1 MKKFLTGPAGFFRLA
16 VAIAVALGVVFVATQ
31 ARAQQN
37 GTKLDAPVPAQA
49 PAPARS
55 PAPASA
61 TKASILSKAAVS
73 YYILQSRGLKSFQ
86 CDVQPNWAQIV
97 TDTDQLAA
105 VNQVEFSA
113 AIDDQGGVQ
122 VAAFLPGGATIDPSL
137 SQIVGGLQ
145 QTITGFFQTWNT
157 FVLSP
162 LLPQPD
168 DTAIGFS
175 SQADGYHFGKQS
187 QNMSV
192 DLVVTKD
199 ALLTEMKVV
208 MPTETVVL
216 KPGFI
221 PTDKGLLLIS
231 TSSDLNNGAQKV
243 DFQLQ
248 YQEVDGFEM
257 PVMAAYQVTLP
268 NQVVSINLSLTDY
281 KIVKQ

>member
-1 MKKFLTGPAGFFRLA
+1 MKKFLTAPVGFFRLP
-16 VAIAVALGVVFVATQ
+16 VALAVALCVVFVAIQ
-31 ARAQQN
+31 ARAQD
-37 GTKLDAPVPAQA
+37 GTKLDSPVSAQA
-49 PAPARS
+49 PAPGRS
-55 PAPASA
+55 LAPASA
-61 TKASILSKAAVS
+61 MKASILKKAAVA
-73 YYILQSRGLKSFQ
+73 YYILQSHGLKSFQ

-97 TDTDQLAA
+97 TDPDQLAA

-113 AIDDQGGVQ
+113 VIDDQGGVQ
-122 VAAFLPGGATIDPSL
+122 VAPFLPSGATIDPSL
-137 SQIVGGLQ
+137 GQIVGGLQ
-145 QTITGFFQTWNT
+145 QTISGFFQTWNS

-162 LLPQPD
+162 LIPQPD

-208 MPTETVVL
+208 TPSETVVL
-216 KPGFI
+216 KPGYI
-221 PTDKGLLLIS
+221 ATDNGLLLIS
-231 TSSDLNNGAQKV
+231 TASDLNNGSQKV

-248 YQEVDGFEM
+248 YQEVHGFEM

-268 NQVVSINLSLTDY
+268 NQVVSIDLSLTDY